1 MISRIID
8 ESKIKALKPLLHKS
22 QHVVITCHM
31 SPDGDATGS
40 SLALS
45 QILSAMGKEAMVVVP
60 DAPNAALMSLPGAKE
75 IVDASRYPEFA
86 TELFNK
92 ADLIFCLDF
101 NEPKRV
107 DRIADI
113 LVQSKAQKVMIDHH
127 EHPDEFCDITI
138 SYPQMSSTCYLLF
151 RVLCRLELFNEIDK
165 KAAECILAGMM
176 TDTGNFSYNAT
187 DPEIY
192 IVIAELMKKG
202 ADKDRLYTE
211 LFNTTSADCMRLNGY
226 AVSQRMRLFPEGGAA
241 MISLTRGEL
250 NRYHY
255 VKGDTEGL
263 VNRPLAIPGI
273 VYSAFFREE
282 SDYVKVSMRSVGDFP
297 VNKICKEYF
306 NGGGHLNAAG
316 GEFNGTLEEAI
327 NLFASLVEE
336 NKRLYIDNKD
346 KE

>member
-1 MISRIID
+1 
-8 ESKIKALKPLLHKS
+8 
-22 QHVVITCHM
+22 M

-45 QILSAMGKEAMVVVP
+45 QILSAIGKEAMVVVP

-75 IVDASRYPEFA
+75 IVDATRYPEFA
-86 TELFNK
+86 AELFEK

-107 DRIADI
+107 DRLAEM
-113 LVQSKAQKVMIDHH
+113 LVQSKAKKVMIDHH

-138 SYPQMSSTCYLLF
+138 SYPQLSSTCYLLF

-165 KAAECILAGMM
+165 HIAECILAGMM

-202 ADKDRLYTE
+202 ADKDRLYSE
-211 LFNTTSADCMRLNGY
+211 LFNTTTADCMRLNGF
-226 AVSQRMRLFPEGGAA
+226 ALSQRMRIFQDGGAA
-241 MISLTRGEL
+241 MISLTRSEL

-306 NGGGHLNAAG
+306 GGGGHLNAAG
-316 GEFNGTLEEAI
+316 GEFRGTLEEAM

-346 KE
+346 K